1 VLMTCWWALSTPQL
15 SRRFGHPAGGGT
27 EIVFALRMRSGV
39 GRVWAVAFE
48 HVAHALLNGHGF
60 SV

>member
-1 VLMTCWWALSTPQL
+1 LLVGAVHAAVVEAI
-15 SRRFGHPAGGGT
+15 GHSAGRGT
-27 EIVFALRMRSGV
+27 DIASALRMRSGV